1 MLRVMSTAVLMI
13 GDNVDHEDEYDNH
26 VFLADSMWR
35 PSTRALATRLSSW
48 RARSSSQST
57 ISNTIILVN
66 TPLLVQQYHH
76 VITYLLLQVAEA
88 KRIAEESDAKCEEIV
103 RKLVREERAAKNVS
117 LLESPNGEFGFSK
130 QVINNQNNL
139 LSNEQFVNVFTDG
152 QTKSN

>member
-13 GDNVDHEDEYDNH
+13 GDNDDHEDEYDNH

-35 PSTRALATRLSSW
+35 PNTRALATRLSSW
-48 RARSSSQST
+48 RARSKSQST
-57 ISNTIILVN
+57 ISNTITLVN
-66 TPLLVQQYHH
+66 ILLLVEQYRH

-117 LLESPNGEFGFSK
+117 LLESPNGSSK
-130 QVINNQNNL
+130 QVLNNQNNVL
-139 LSNEQFVNVFTDG
+139 NNEQFVNVFTGG

>member
-13 GDNVDHEDEYDNH
+13 GDNDDHEDEYDNH

-35 PSTRALATRLSSW
+35 PNTRALATRLSSW

-76 VITYLLLQVAEA
+76 VITYLPYQVAEA

-117 LLESPNGEFGFSK
+117 LLKSPNGSSK
-130 QVINNQNNL
+130 QVLNNQNNVL
-139 LSNEQFVNVFTDG
+139 NNEQFVNVFTGG

>member
-13 GDNVDHEDEYDNH
+13 GDNDDHEDEYDNH
-26 VFLADSMWR
+26 VFLADSTWR
-35 PSTRALATRLSSW
+35 PNTRALATRLSSW
-48 RARSSSQST
+48 RARSSSPST
-57 ISNTIILVN
+57 TSNTITLVN
-66 TPLLVQQYHH
+66 ILLLVEQYRH

-130 QVINNQNNL
+130 QVIKNQNNL
-139 LSNEQFVNVFTDG
+139 LSNRQFVNVFTDG